1 MGSTVEVLVDEPGVG
16 RSHREAPEIDGVVD
30 LPAGLPR
37 RVRFVD
43 RDGHRRRRR
52 RPRSLLGRVGAHV
65 DVLVRAVG
73 PGHAGQRHHHGPDGG
88 PAGGRLLIVGT
99 DTQWPALALW
109 FVLAVSD
116 LADGWLARRQGATR
130 SGAFLDPLADKVL
143 VLGAMTAL
151 VAKGALWWV
160 PVALIATRE
169 VAVSAYRSYVGRRG
183 ISVPARMS
191 GKVKTWVQ
199 AIAVGLAIAPIDVR
213 GLPRPSSTGWCG
225 LAVAMTL
232 VTGVQYLHDGRQVV
246 RAL

>member
-1 MGSTVEVLVDEPGVG
+1 LSTSSFGPSALATPANAITMA
-16 RSHREAPEIDGVVD
+16 RVVA
-30 LPAGLPR
+30 LP
-37 RVRFVD
+37 VVI
-43 RDGHRRRRR
+43 
-52 RPRSLLGRVGAHV
+52 
-65 DVLVRAVG
+65 
-73 PGHAGQRHHHGPDGG
+73 
-88 PAGGRLLIVGT
+88 LLIVGT
-99 DTQWPALALW
+99 DTEWPALVLW
-109 FVLAVSD
+109 FVLCVSD

-160 PVALIATRE
+160 PVTLIATRE

-199 AIAVGLAIAPIDVR
+199 AIAVGLAIVPSTSEGYESVVDVVV
-213 GLPRPSSTGWCG
+213 WV
-225 LAVAMTL
+225 AVAMTL
-232 VTGVQYLHDGRQVV
+232 VTGVQYLHEGRRVV